1 MNIAVIIPA
10 QDEAKTIKEVID
22 GIPRY
27 CSVIVVDDGSKDNT
41 GQIAEAAGAYVIR
54 HNKGRGVG
62 AAFKAGLDTAIL
74 LEPDIIVN
82 IDGDG
87 QMYPQDIPKLIQP
100 ILDGEADVTITTR
113 FANKALMPK
122 LPFLKKV
129 GNGIFTK
136 CVNILTGSNFTD
148 TQCGFRAYSLEA
160 AKRMNLV
167 GEFTYTQESLLD
179 LSEKGFVIKE
189 VPLYVKGARKG
200 KSRVVKNVFHYG
212 LNASLIILRT
222 IRDYKPLAFFGII
235 SCFFMLTSF
244 IFSGFIIQR
253 KLDGLPFSEQN
264 YIILLT
270 IMIFFIAIGLGLL
283 SLLADMNKRTKKN
296 AEDILY
302 WLKS

>member
-1 MNIAVIIPA
+1 
-10 QDEAKTIKEVID
+10 
-22 GIPRY
+22 
-27 CSVIVVDDGSKDNT
+27 
-41 GQIAEAAGAYVIR
+41 
-54 HNKGRGVG
+54 
-62 AAFKAGLDTAIL
+62 
-74 LEPDIIVN
+74 
-82 IDGDG
+82 
-87 QMYPQDIPKLIQP
+87 
-100 ILDGEADVTITTR
+100 
-113 FANKALMPK
+113 
-122 LPFLKKV
+122 
-129 GNGIFTK
+129 
-136 CVNILTGSNFTD
+136 
-148 TQCGFRAYSLEA
+148 
-160 AKRMNLV
+160 MNLV

-302 WLKS
+302 WLKSQ